1 MLGIGQ
7 QPVLEHQRPGRQRA
21 RDPLHALVDVE
32 QDVHSASPHAW
43 VPIRQPWPTAA
54 VSASTQPI
62 GLPVQVPEVI

>member
-54 VSASTQPI
+54 VSASTSRSGSQFRCPK
-62 GLPVQVPEVI
+62 